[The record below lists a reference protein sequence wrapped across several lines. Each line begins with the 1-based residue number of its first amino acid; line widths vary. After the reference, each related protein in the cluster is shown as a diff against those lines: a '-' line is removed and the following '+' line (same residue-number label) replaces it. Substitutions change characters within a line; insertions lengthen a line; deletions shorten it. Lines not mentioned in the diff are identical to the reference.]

1 MYTLTDLRPKA
12 TALAVVPAAL
22 AVVPLALSLSVGSPF
37 CRLKLRRVDMSPLAF
52 HRLVEFT
59 LTSVGPSC
67 IIVLFNQ

>member
-12 TALAVVPAAL
+12 TALAVVP
-22 AVVPLALSLSVGSPF
+22 VALSLVSVGSPF
-37 CRLKLRRVDMSPLAF
+37 CRLKLRRVDVSPLAF